1 LAWEEGRLIYN
12 NEILIFKYN
21 FDIILK
27 FVKWEKNSVFLFGG
41 YMTISEMLS
50 QSGLLTLLGMCVVF
64 GFIIILIGCM
74 KLLQIAVSAF
84 KLDKDEKTNA
94 TVNVSA
100 SPATPQVP
108 CQDLNVIAA
117 IAAAVHDKE
126 LNS

>member
-1 LAWEEGRLIYN
+1 
-12 NEILIFKYN
+12 
-21 FDIILK
+21 
-27 FVKWEKNSVFLFGG
+27 
-41 YMTISEMLS
+41 MLS

-100 SPATPQVP
+100 SPATTQVP
-108 CQDLNVIAA
+108 SQDLNVIAA

>member
-1 LAWEEGRLIYN
+1 
-12 NEILIFKYN
+12 
-21 FDIILK
+21 
-27 FVKWEKNSVFLFGG
+27 
-41 YMTISEMLS
+41 MTISEMLS
-50 QSGLLTLLGMCVVF
+50 QSGLLTLLGMGVVF

-84 KLDKDEKTNA
+84 KLDKDEKSNA

-108 CQDLNVIAA
+108 SQDLNVIAA

>member
-1 LAWEEGRLIYN
+1 MGE
-12 NEILIFKYN
+12 
-21 FDIILK
+21 K
-27 FVKWEKNSVFLFGG
+27 FRFSFGG

-74 KLLQIAVSAF
+74 KLLQVTVRAL
-84 KLDKDEKTNA
+84 KLDKEETSNA
-94 TVNVSA
+94 TSNS
-100 SPATPQVP
+100 SPAATQATSS
-108 CQDLNVIAA
+108 QDLNVIAA